1 MNATIYSDGASRGNP
16 GDSAIAYI
24 ILDETGKVLKKHAAY
39 VGKKTNNQAE
49 YEALIS
55 ALTAAAQTTNQTVT
69 CKLDSELIVKQLN
82 GQYHVKNPELK
93 TLWQKTQQQNQKFRK
108 VTFIHTA
115 RTNPHI
121 QEVDHA
127 ANRILNKIAK
137 KMRNPELSSKR
148 QKNRDYPT

>member
-24 ILDETGKVLKKHAAY
+24 ILDETGKALKRHAAY

-55 ALTAAAQTTNQTVT
+55 ALTAAAHITNQTVT

-82 GQYHVKNPELK
+82 GQYQVKSPELK
-93 TLWQKTQQQNQKFRK
+93 TLWQKAHQLRQRFKK
-108 VTFIHTA
+108 LTFIHTA

-121 QEVDHA
+121 QEVDLA
-127 ANRILNKIAK
+127 ANSILNKITKTKA
-137 KMRNPELSSKR
+137 
-148 QKNRDYPT
+148 